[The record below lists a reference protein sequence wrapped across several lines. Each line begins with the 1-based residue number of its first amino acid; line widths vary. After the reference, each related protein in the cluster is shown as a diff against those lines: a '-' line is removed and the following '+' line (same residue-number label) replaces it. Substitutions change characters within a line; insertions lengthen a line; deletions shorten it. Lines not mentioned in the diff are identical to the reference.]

1 MDELCTLKGILQGF
15 SIIEDATGCKQ
26 QHDSQSQVNSNSIE
40 TPSGFQQRSFLE
52 TSHMCRLLRTS
63 MTLSGLVR
71 GGNVNSDGED
81 ASPLLSQGGRHPY

>member
-40 TPSGFQQRSFLE
+40 TPSGFQQRDYLE
-52 TSHMCRLLRTS
+52 S
-63 MTLSGLVR
+63 
-71 GGNVNSDGED
+71 
-81 ASPLLSQGGRHPY
+81 